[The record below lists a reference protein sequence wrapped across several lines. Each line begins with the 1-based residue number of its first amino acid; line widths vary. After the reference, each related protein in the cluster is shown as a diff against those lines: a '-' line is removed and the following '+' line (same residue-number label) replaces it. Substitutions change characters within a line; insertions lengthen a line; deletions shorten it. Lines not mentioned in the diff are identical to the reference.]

1 MATQLQTTQT
11 FNFHGSSIRT
21 ITDER
26 NGNNW
31 FVLKDLCDILG
42 LTNTSQTAICVKR
55 NDHNDITK
63 IKIGKQGAAWVV
75 TEAGLYYVIIMSR
88 KQAAIP
94 FKEWMLSQVL
104 PQIRKT
110 GQYQMAPVAQP
121 VQQPVTQLSLAEIA
135 TEAKAIHDLATLF
148 GLTGN
153 QALLRTDKIVHERH
167 GVSPLK
173 LLNVDLVAP
182 SKEKTFNPTNLGL
195 QLNPTKTGQW
205 VNNRLQ
211 ELGFQDKVKIRFGHE
226 WNPTPMGRQ
235 HCEVIDTGKAHS
247 NGAPILQIKWY
258 HSVLQYLGDL

>member
-1 MATQLQTTQT
+1 MKKSLQPTKTGL
-11 FNFHGSSIRT
+11 FNFNGSSLHAL
-21 ITDER
+21 TDQE
-26 NGNNW
+26 GEIW
-31 FVLKDLCDILG
+31 FIAKDVCDILG
-42 LTNTSQTAICVKR
+42 IKNPTLAVKKLEDVERALYHLGRQGFGNIVNESGLYKIIFNSRKPAAIEFQTWVTSQ
-55 NDHNDITK
+55 
-63 IKIGKQGAAWVV
+63 
-75 TEAGLYYVIIMSR
+75 VIPS
-88 KQAAIP
+88 
-94 FKEWMLSQVL
+94 
-104 PQIRKT
+104 IRKT
-110 GQYQMAPVAQP
+110 GQYQMAP

-153 QALLRTDKIVHERH
+153 HALLRTDKIVHERH

-211 ELGFQDKVKIRFGHE
+211 ALGFQDKVKIKYGHE

-258 HSVLQYLGDL
+258 HSVVQYLGDL